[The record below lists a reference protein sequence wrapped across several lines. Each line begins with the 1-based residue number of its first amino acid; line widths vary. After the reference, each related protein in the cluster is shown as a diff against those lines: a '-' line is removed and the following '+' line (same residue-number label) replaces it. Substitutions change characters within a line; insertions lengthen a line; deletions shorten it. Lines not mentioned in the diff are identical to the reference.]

1 MTLRTRFSV
10 AAALFALLVVFGF
23 GGLAHVTFER
33 QIGDH
38 LETLLLADLE
48 RVTTLLERPSLGASF
63 GGSGSDDVILQFVTH
78 DERIAL
84 WWGDDALLP
93 RHDRAT
99 TLRRGERTYLVAQAP
114 WRATNGTIRLA
125 HDVTASMEALS
136 AITRVLVT
144 SGVIVVLVATLL
156 ALVGIRRMLRPLTDL
171 ARETRGVDP
180 SAPGRVP
187 YRGPDDEVQDLAD
200 GLNTALAAI
209 RSRREEER
217 GFLLEVAHELAAP
230 LTLVHYHL
238 DGLRRHDPED
248 ARLRAAADAAR
259 ELLRTSQD
267 LLVVARGE
275 LEREVEYRL
284 LDLRAIVLRVAAEYP
299 GVTVDAG
306 AAAADVAG
314 DPERLMQVVRNVVRN
329 AVQASGA
336 PSGVRLTL
344 RTDGDA
350 HVLEVRDAG
359 PGMTPEARQHAFER
373 GYTGGAGAGVGLAV
387 ARSLVERHGGTITV
401 ASTSAAGT
409 TVALRLP
416 SLASRLDTRP
426 DAGAAPLLRPA

>member
-1 MTLRTRFSV
+1 VTLRTRFSV
-10 AAALFALLVVFGF
+10 AAALFALLVVVGF
-23 GGLAHVTFER
+23 GVLAHVTFER

-48 RVTTLLERPSLGASF
+48 RVTTLLDSPSLGASF
-63 GGSGSDDVILQFVTH
+63 GGSASDDVILQFVTH
-78 DERIAL
+78 DGHVAL
-84 WWGDDALLP
+84 WWGDEALLP
-93 RHDRAT
+93 RYDRPTA
-99 TLRRGERTYLVAQAP
+99 LRRGGRTYLAAQAP

-125 HDVTASMEALS
+125 HDVTASLEALR

-180 SAPGRVP
+180 SAPGRVS

-230 LTLVHYHL
+230 LTLVDYHL
-238 DGLRRHDPED
+238 DGLRRHDPAD

-284 LDLRAIVLRVAAEYP
+284 LDLRAIVLRVATEYP
-299 GVTVDAG
+299 GVAVDSS
-306 AAAADVAG
+306 AAAEVAG

-336 PSGVRLTL
+336 TSGVRLAL

-350 HVLEVRDAG
+350 HVLEVHDAG
-359 PGMTPEARQHAFER
+359 PGMTPQTRQHAFER
-373 GYTGGAGAGVGLAV
+373 GFTGGAGAGVGLAV
-387 ARSLVERHGGTITV
+387 AKSLLERHGGTIV
-401 ASTSAAGT
+401 IASTSAAGT
-409 TVALRLP
+409 TVELRLP
-416 SLASRLDTRP
+416 SLVSRLDTRH
-426 DAGAAPLLRPA
+426 DTEGAVSLS